1 MMMRGEKFPEKHGP
15 DAKADDKI
23 SQKVLQAAK
32 NDELPCA
39 VAFKIAE
46 ELHKTPAEIGK
57 TVDLLN
63 LKLLKC
69 QLGLFGY
76 KPEKKIVKPQKPE
89 NPDLENAVR
98 AALEDEKLACRDAWE
113 IARRFEVSKMDISAV
128 CEALS
133 IKIKPCQLG
142 AF

>member
-1 MMMRGEKFPEKHGP
+1 MMMKGEKFPEKHGP
-15 DAKADDKI
+15 GAASDDKI
-23 SQKVLQAAK
+23 SQKVMAHAK

-46 ELHKTPAEIGK
+46 ELQKSPAEIGR

-63 LKLLKC
+63 LKLIKC

-76 KPEKKIVKPQKPE
+76 KPEKKIVKAAATQD
-89 NPDLENAVR
+89 PDLQKAIR
-98 AALEDEKLACRDAWE
+98 AALKNDKLACRDAWE
-113 IARRFEVSKMDISAV
+113 IALRFEVSKMAVSAV
-128 CEALS
+128 CEAMK